1 MPHRHKSNMTFA
13 AIATGLLF
21 FLPAG
26 YLFYLA
32 FQAYGGR
39 ACGQS
44 FDYGCWPTEDY
55 FAAFAA
61 LGAVF
66 FCAGAAI
73 SWAIWRKRG

>member
-1 MPHRHKSNMTFA
+1 MPHRHRSNLTFA
-13 AIATGLLF
+13 AIGTGLLF

-32 FQAYGGR
+32 YQAHGGR
-39 ACGQS
+39 ACGNS
-44 FDYGCWPTEDY
+44 FRTACWPTEEY

-66 FCAGAAI
+66 LLVGLAI
-73 SWAIWRKRG
+73 SFAIWRKR